1 MSEFLTERE
10 KAVLIEL
17 MRGKSNRG
25 IAKKLYISL
34 STVKAHISSV
44 FQKLKVK
51 NRVEAAVKGVFLLNL
66 LSDNNEFMD
75 NNWLLEIQCIIQ
87 NNNHNNCKFFVT

>member
-1 MSEFLTERE
+1 MMVELLTERE

-66 LSDNNEFMD
+66 LSDNGEFMD
-75 NNWLLEIQCIIQ
+75 NN
-87 NNNHNNCKFFVT
+87 

>member
-1 MSEFLTERE
+1 MVELLTERE

-66 LSDNNEFMD
+66 LSDNGEFMD
-75 NNWLLEIQCIIQ
+75 NN
-87 NNNHNNCKFFVT
+87 

>member
-75 NNWLLEIQCIIQ
+75 NN
-87 NNNHNNCKFFVT
+87 

>member
-1 MSEFLTERE
+1 MMVELLTERE

-66 LSDNNEFMD
+66 LSDNGEFMD
-75 NNWLLEIQCIIQ
+75 IN
-87 NNNHNNCKFFVT
+87 

>member
-1 MSEFLTERE
+1 MMVELLTERE

-66 LSDNNEFMD
+66 MSDNGEFMD
-75 NNWLLEIQCIIQ
+75 NN
-87 NNNHNNCKFFVT
+87 